1 MRFPGSGVSCGLP
14 GALQYEVQAPLP
26 CFPTGA
32 RLLQVG
38 GRVVFVL
45 RVV

>member
-1 MRFPGSGVSCGLP
+1 MRFPGSGVSCGLL
-14 GALQYEVQAPLP
+14 GAMQYDVQAPLP
-26 CFPTGA
+26 RFPIGA
-32 RLLQVG
+32 RLLLVG

>member
-1 MRFPGSGVSCGLP
+1 MRFPGAGRSCGLL
-14 GALQYEVQAPLP
+14 GAQQYDVQAPLP
-26 CFPTGA
+26 RFHTGA
-32 RLLQVG
+32 RLLRAG